1 MLRVTPILLIALAA
15 GCAKTVDGDYC
26 DIARPMLF
34 DTITTVEWLSVHDPR
49 ILGRIVSHN
58 ETHASLCR
66 K

>member
-1 MLRVTPILLIALAA
+1 MLRVTPILLLALVS
-15 GCAKTVDGDYC
+15 GCATTIDGDYC

-34 DTITTVEWLSVHDPR
+34 DTMATVEWLSVHDPR

-66 K
+66 